1 MIAPQA
7 RRMAT
12 PHEPMAVSVSFL
24 PIERFARIRGTFE
37 LPGGGLPQFGQ
48 PQQLGADLK
57 PGPRRSLLT
66 DFESELVLR
75 LEESDDA
82 SLGEEIVALA
92 DGQQSRRPYFVKH
105 FS

>member
-37 LPGGGLPQFGQ
+37 LPGGGQ